1 MMNRIIH
8 GLVYWVVGIGL
19 MIGSVGCS
27 SSQSFQTHADRLS
40 ISTMGGESVEL
51 PAEFDGYKVVLDVM
65 LNGTGPHRMILDT
78 GSAVSQVPPEVAKAA
93 GIEESGRVRT
103 LDAHGNVN
111 KEPIGLVSSVEIGG
125 LVGHGVPFTIDRLPE
140 RIAEGPKIIGIIGYN
155 MFRNHTLTLDY
166 PNEQVFVSHARLDSD
181 SIGTVPMW
189 LENGRVPFIDGG
201 MVIPGSKGTLPC
213 DMLIDTGSGALLNL
227 SGMHAQVYSD
237 LENKVQVGVSMS
249 SSGTVEPNEYA
260 RLIFDLGFQG
270 IYARNLM
277 AIVSR
282 STRSDSSIGGEFMR
296 RFRVSLDPVGK
307 HFRVELS
314 DGRTEIDM
322 PIWRVHG
329 IRIALDEDDQFVVRS
344 VVEGSPAE
352 LGGVQ
357 EGDVLLAFDGIPLT
371 LEPFNWPGPVLDDL
385 LVEREYLISRD
396 GAEQTL
402 VLAFQDFIPI
412 PKMKLRLQDTA
423 DQVSAP
429 IQE

>member
-1 MMNRIIH
+1 M
-8 GLVYWVVGIGL
+8 
-19 MIGSVGCS
+19 
-27 SSQSFQTHADRLS
+27 
-40 ISTMGGESVEL
+40 VE
-51 PAEFDGYKVVLDVM
+51 
-65 LNGTGPHRMILDT
+65 
-78 GSAVSQVPPEVAKAA
+78 
-93 GIEESGRVRT
+93 
-103 LDAHGNVN
+103 
-111 KEPIGLVSSVEIGG
+111 
-125 LVGHGVPFTIDRLPE
+125 
-140 RIAEGPKIIGIIGYN
+140 
-155 MFRNHTLTLDY
+155 
-166 PNEQVFVSHARLDSD
+166 
-181 SIGTVPMW
+181 
-189 LENGRVPFIDGG
+189 
-201 MVIPGSKGTLPC
+201 C
-213 DMLIDTGSGALLNL
+213 GALLNL

-237 LENKVQVGVSMS
+237 LENKVEVGVSMS

-329 IRIALDEDDQFVVRS
+329 IGIRLNEDDQFVVRS

-357 EGDVLLAFDGIPLT
+357 EGDVLLAFDGVPLT
-371 LEPFNWPGPVLDDL
+371 LEPFNWPGPVLDNSL
-385 LVEREYLISRD
+385 EQRAYLISRD

-412 PKMKLRLQDTA
+412 PKMKLMLRDAA
-423 DQVSAP
+423 DQGVKQP
-429 IQE
+429 